1 MRKTLHL
8 FLVLLLFP
16 IALWAQ
22 SEVIVLYPDKAKPD
36 VNESEYTK
44 IFLAGTIDMGNS
56 VDWQKETCNWFSTL
70 PQGRYL
76 LFNPRRDKGLSGEM
90 SDFEHQV
97 NWELE
102 HLEKSDLIIMN
113 ILASSKSPITLLEM
127 GLHMRSGKL
136 HVICEP
142 GFYRYD
148 NVRITCQRYGV
159 PLYHSMDEFLKSL
172 RSDIFPL

>member
-8 FLVLLLFP
+8 LLVLLLFP
-16 IALWAQ
+16 VGIWAQ
-22 SEVIVLYPDKAKPD
+22 SEVIVLRPDEARPD
-36 VNESEYTK
+36 VDESAYTK
-44 IFLAGTIDMGNS
+44 IFLAGTIDMGKS
-56 VDWQKETCNWFSTL
+56 VDWQKETCNWFRTL
-70 PQGRYL
+70 PTGRYL
-76 LFNPRRDKGLSGEM
+76 LFNPRRDKGLSAEM
-90 SDFEHQV
+90 ADFEHQV

-159 PLYHSMDEFLKSL
+159 PLYHSMDEFLKTL
-172 RSDIFPL
+172 PSDVFPL

>member
-1 MRKTLHL
+1 MKKSLYL
-8 FLVLLLFP
+8 LLLLLFP
-16 IALWAQ
+16 IGLRAQ
-22 SEVIVLYPDKAKPD
+22 SEVIVLHPDEGKAE
-36 VNESEYTK
+36 VNEAEYTR
-44 IFLAGTIDMGNS
+44 IFLAGTIDMGKS
-56 VDWQKETCNWFSTL
+56 IDWQKATCDWFRAR
-70 PQGRYL
+70 PQG
-76 LFNPRRDKGLSGEM
+76 KM

-102 HLEKSDLIIMN
+102 HLEKADLIIMN

-148 NVRITCQRYGV
+148 NVRITCNRYGV
-159 PLYHSMDEFLKSL
+159 PLYHSMDEFLKTV
-172 RSDIFPL
+172 R